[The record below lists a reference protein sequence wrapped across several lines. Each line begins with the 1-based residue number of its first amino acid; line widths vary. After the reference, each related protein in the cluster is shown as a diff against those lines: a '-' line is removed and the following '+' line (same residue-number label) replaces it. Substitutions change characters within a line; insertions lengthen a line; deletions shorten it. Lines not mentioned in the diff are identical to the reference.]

1 MDPIGAL
8 DPLTNLLPDMLKPLG
23 ALWFFWALFV
33 FWTLLNPGEGRNR
46 WLSYI
51 NGGLADYYRRNLKRL
66 LDYTAIHWFKDQ
78 AALKPS
84 RLEDIH
90 YPHAFGVKTFT
101 EPAFDFSVR
110 VALVYPILSLLVF
123 WAFTGQGGQIGGMTV
138 MPALDAWWQRWSVL
152 IWMAVTFWLYY
163 KGITRSGW
171 REWAYLFAFAVAGA
185 GAGAVAFAGAFAG
198 AGAGAWLMEKL
209 YKIMRHKGTAGWFW
223 AGFVPFYLLAGA
235 GVVYWLVQQPGVTT
249 DSLMLLLFYALL
261 PLLNVVWDWL
271 SLGVTRSLL
280 YAIAD
285 KVHGGWTAFVWALL
299 DGVLALGF
307 LLLITLTVTVGI
319 AATNWVAQ
327 LGGGCGASVF
337 DLQLLFDGIRVDALH
352 PDYWW
357 LYFMFLYT
365 LVPTVLHMIIASLSV
380 LLWVPRQKLTELT
393 KDWRK
398 DQHKFDFPKF
408 IFAGGYLA
416 VIAPLA
422 VFMPIILV
430 LVLIKLLFKIGGGYT
445 FGAWLLDVLQT
456 VASKIDPSVIP
467 PL

>member
-1 MDPIGAL
+1 MLTSSGAIIFTGYFAGLGILLGNITIISVIGIFAIAIIL
-8 DPLTNLLPDMLKPLG
+8 STN
-23 ALWFFWALFV
+23 
-33 FWTLLNPGEGRNR
+33 N
-46 WLSYI
+46 I
-51 NGGLADYYRRNLKRL
+51 
-66 LDYTAIHWFKDQ
+66 TAIIIG
-78 AALKPS
+78 S
-84 RLEDIH
+84 M
-90 YPHAFGVKTFT
+90 
-101 EPAFDFSVR
+101 S
-110 VALVYPILSLLVF
+110 LSGINLT
-123 WAFTGQGGQIGGMTV
+123 A
-138 MPALDAWWQRWSVL
+138 R
-152 IWMAVTFWLYY
+152 LYY
-163 KGITRSGW
+163 HMCRK
-171 REWAYLFAFAVAGA
+171 
-185 GAGAVAFAGAFAG
+185 
-198 AGAGAWLMEKL
+198 KL
-209 YKIMRHKGTAGWFW
+209 AQWFW
-223 AGFVPFYLLAGA
+223 IGIVPLYLLLTTGIIH
-235 GVVYWLVQQPGVTT
+235 WLIQQPNIKTG
-249 DSLMLLLFYALL
+249 SLVLLLLYVLL

-299 DGVLALGF
+299 DGVLALVF
-307 LLLITLTVTVGI
+307 LFLITLTVTVGI

-365 LVPTVLHMIIASLSV
+365 LVPTVVHMIIASLSV
-380 LLWVPRQKLTELT
+380 LLWVPRQTLAELT
-393 KDWRK
+393 KDWRE

-445 FGAWLLDVLQT
+445 FGAWLLDFLQT
-456 VASKIDPSVIP
+456 VASKIDPSVIL